1 MSHSTCHC
9 PSAQVMMVTY
19 LCYVRARDLS
29 RTPQHLRCRR
39 LSFAEVQTLC
49 RYRLG
54 WHDLQVQRGRYGGVD
69 RSQRVCTVCT
79 RPDAEG
85 RVHAG
90 PVEDL
95 QHFLLQCP
103 ALQHVRDRYPDMF
116 MPTCISAPE
125 ADAHV
130 RYILNHSKQKRVAEL
145 LLLLL
150 LLLFTAWIHRPTTVT
165 TPTSGTRNS
174 ETRAARTSTGTHA

>member
-79 RPDAEG
+79 RPDADG

-95 QHFLLQCP
+95 QHFLLECP
-103 ALQHVRDRYPDMF
+103 ALQHVRDGYHDMF
-116 MPTCISAPE
+116 MPACISAPE

-145 LLLLL
+145 LMELREARDAVLGGQ
-150 LLLFTAWIHRPTTVT
+150 RPV
-165 TPTSGTRNS
+165 PGSS
-174 ETRAARTSTGTHA
+174 P